1 MIENEV
7 NIGNKFIMRVN
18 FNLSRKG
25 TNTKSQIWLTTT
37 INKQRARVYT
47 GLLIEECYWQKVT
60 RNQRGGRAYE
70 DGNFSNL
77 QKVENK
83 RINVELK
90 KILGYCKEYASA
102 VADADLQHDAIPFTR
117 DSFVRFISDRIR
129 GKSAI
134 INKDA
139 EEYIKNYILRKSE
152 MVNKNTRRQICK
164 GTLYNHKNA
173 LKRLQGFCRDK
184 HKKICWDLFNQR
196 FEEMFISWMNKK
208 GYAAN
213 TIASQ
218 FSIMKVWLS
227 DEEDEGILVNKYFH
241 KYPTKTLD
249 VDNIFLTEEEI
260 EKLYNIDFSKV
271 SEKYNIDA
279 KSSIEQT
286 RDLFIVACWTGLRYG
301 DWRDLSKSQITGDR
315 IKICTH
321 KTRKEVI
328 IPIHPMVK
336 AILEKYQWKLPKG
349 VDKTVTNKQ
358 IRKCGEIAHINDPV
372 VISKIRG
379 GKEVI
384 VKQPK
389 YMFITNHTAR
399 RSFCTNMC
407 YRGLPIRVIMA
418 ISGHTTEANFLKYVK
433 IDKETYA
440 NIVSKSF
447 EKERIVYR
455 DCEIG
460 LIG

>member
-25 TNTKSQIWLTTT
+25 SNVKSQIWLTTT
-37 INKQRARVYT
+37 IKKQRARVYT

-70 DGNFSNL
+70 DGDFSNV
-77 QKVENK
+77 QKEENI
-83 RINVELK
+83 RINKELK

-102 VADADLQHDAIPFTR
+102 VSDADLSHDAIPFTR

-129 GKSAI
+129 GKNAL
-134 INKDA
+134 INKNA
-139 EEYIKNYILRKSE
+139 EEYIKDYVSRKSE
-152 MVNKNTRRQICK
+152 MVNEHTRRLICK

-173 LKRLQGFCRDK
+173 LRRLQEFCKDK

-196 FEEMFISWMNKK
+196 FEEMFISWMNRK

-227 DEEDEGILVNKYFH
+227 EAEKEGIVVNKYYH
-241 KYPTKTLD
+241 KYPTMTLE

-260 EKLYNIDFSKV
+260 ERLYNIDFSKV
-271 SEKYNIDA
+271 SEKYNIDI
-279 KSSIEQT
+279 KSNIEQT
-286 RDLFIVACWTGLRYG
+286 RDLFIIACWTGLRYG

-315 IKICTH
+315 IKVYTH
-321 KTRKEVI
+321 KTGKEVV

-358 IRKCGEIAHINDPV
+358 IRKCGEIAQINDPV

-379 GKEVI
+379 GKEI
-384 VKQPK
+384 LVKRPK

-407 YRGLPIRVIMA
+407 SRGLPIKVIMA

-433 IDKETYA
+433 IDKETNA
-440 NIVSKSF
+440 DIVSKSF
-447 EKERIVYR
+447 EKEGIHVVKR
-455 DCEIG
+455 
-460 LIG
+460 